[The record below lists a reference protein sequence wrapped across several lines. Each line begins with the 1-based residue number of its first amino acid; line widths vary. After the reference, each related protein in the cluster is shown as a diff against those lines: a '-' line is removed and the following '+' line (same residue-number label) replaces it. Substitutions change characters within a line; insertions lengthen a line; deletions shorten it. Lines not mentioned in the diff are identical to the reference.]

1 MSVSMIKQQMMQL
14 LRQKNIRCA
23 EINEIAIEAYMP
35 GKEMETVHCIIAFGV
50 DQLSIVDVKCQN
62 LFNFKEKQVN
72 GLLAC
77 SQANQASTLA
87 RFYLDEQGNVVA
99 QMQQIYGGSIA
110 LSHALLMISLFASD
124 VDKNYRVFGKLR
136 WA

>member
-1 MSVSMIKQQMMQL
+1 MIKQQMMQL

-62 LFNFKEKQVN
+62 LFNFKEN
-72 GLLAC
+72 I
-77 SQANQASTLA
+77 S
-87 RFYLDEQGNVVA
+87 
-99 QMQQIYGGSIA
+99 GSI
-110 LSHALLMISLFASD
+110 
-124 VDKNYRVFGKLR
+124 YFGNICRKSTYL
-136 WA
+136 WYKKS